1 MLAPQ
6 MFCIDAQVSPKLH
19 SSLSHDLYYVTED
32 FSRAA
37 YAALLWKTL

>member
-6 MFCIDAQVSPKLH
+6 LFCIDAQVTPKLH

-32 FSRAA
+32 FLSAA
-37 YAALLWKTL
+37 YEALLWKIL